1 MQKVENRQITMND
14 ENDAGEWE
22 APQPPWTVTLPL
34 HQLEDY
40 LRSLADD
47 DNGEAAEPRTE
58 DSTLTSACATPNRSS
73 HHLQDKQ
80 DKILHVADFLF
91 GNMLNS
97 ALMLFD
103 SSQPMITKVTA
114 APSNRSIYLVKA
126 SSSSSSNY
134 HRTPRSSPGT
144 PSYYQCIFPEIPSS
158 KHDGNNT
165 TISNNNN
172 RSSSI
177 YYCSC
182 RSFYVN
188 SRSSMAAV
196 ATMVA
201 TKSSNDKTKRNG
213 EDSSFSGEGTGD
225 LSICKHLL
233 ALMLM
238 PHLQVPY
245 QHLTLSS
252 EEEFA
257 SLVLDRTFPR
267 V

>member
-1 MQKVENRQITMND
+1 MND
-14 ENDAGEWE
+14 ENDTGEGEWE

-34 HQLEDY
+34 HQLEDF

-47 DNGEAAEPRTE
+47 NGGGTEPRTE
-58 DSTLTSACATPNRSS
+58 DGTLTSAGTTPNRSS
-73 HHLQDKQ
+73 HHLQDRQ

-103 SSQPMITKVTA
+103 SSQTMITKVTA

-126 SSSSSSNY
+126 SSSSSSNF
-134 HRTPRSSPGT
+134 HRTPRTGPAT
-144 PSYYQCIFPEIPSS
+144 PSYYQCILPEIKSS
-158 KHDGNNT
+158 KHDGNDT
-165 TISNNNN
+165 TNSNNND
-172 RSSSI
+172 RCSSI

-182 RSFYVN
+182 RSFYEN
-188 SRSSMAAV
+188 SKSSMAAV

-201 TKSSNDKTKRNG
+201 TKSSNNNTKRTG
-213 EDSSFSGEGTGD
+213 EDRSFSGEGTGD

-238 PHLQVPY
+238 PHLQVPF